1 MAEILTLALGLTA
14 TLTMAVAMV
23 WLARKPERGLFL
35 VFFSSGILITPHL
48 PVVREKLTAV
58 ELIMLLTWLALLLRA
73 GYRSK
78 AAPPLAQ
85 GQRLS
90 LFLGAVFT
98 FWVAFSFLFNYIL
111 HGYVPV
117 LLVTGTVETLNY
129 AYGYLMFLT
138 VVLMVRNWE
147 TWRGC
152 LNAWLLGAV
161 VVSFFGVW
169 ATIGSAPAWTYD
181 DFSGRVSSTLRFE
194 NQIPSFL
201 LPPFVA
207 LVFMVVQRGIP
218 AWWRLALFALLAGMV
233 VTAIGTGSRTAL
245 LMLLISAAGVLF
257 VAVREVRRGAFH
269 AGLLLN
275 VSIAMFVALI
285 VYVALALAAYD
296 GNYLLG
302 KTPAW
307 QRPVVTLF
315 EFAQGTRGLD
325 DSRTGQI
332 HFVWQNI
339 DKHLLLGTGPKVYGG
354 LYGVEEIHNTYTGI
368 LFQLG
373 LVGLVLFITWLLHV
387 MWLGWRASKRI
398 TASFQRVLVLSM
410 LIGMGVL
417 LLYSMTMFGLRQR
430 NLWLLA
436 GLLVAAISLI
446 PRRNEALP
454 PRSGWPATTADC
466 IKN

>member
-1 MAEILTLALGLTA
+1 MAEPLFLVLGLA
-14 TLTMAVAMV
+14 AMAALVGAMT

-35 VFFSSGILITPHL
+35 VFFSSGILMTPHL

-58 ELIMLLTWLALLLRA
+58 EIIMLLTWLALLLRT
-73 GYRSK
+73 GTRSR
-78 AAPPLAQ
+78 AAPPLTQ
-85 GQRLS
+85 RQRLS

-98 FWVAFSFLFNYIL
+98 LWVAFSFLFNYIL
-111 HGYVPV
+111 RDYAPV
-117 LLVTGTVETLNY
+117 LFVAGTVETLNY

-138 VVLMVRNWE
+138 VVLMVRDWE

-181 DFSGRVSSTLRFE
+181 EFTGRVSSTLRFE

-233 VTAIGTGSRTAL
+233 VTAIGTGSRTAF
-245 LMLLISAAGVLF
+245 LMLFISAAGVLF
-257 VAVREVRRGAFH
+257 VAVREGRRGAFQ

-275 VSIAMFVALI
+275 VSIAVFAALF

-296 GNYLLG
+296 GDYALG

-325 DSRTGQI
+325 ESRTEQM
-332 HFVWQNI
+332 HFVWDNI

-373 LVGLVLFITWLLHV
+373 LVGFVLFMTWLLHV
-387 MWLGWRASKRI
+387 MWSGWRASKRI
-398 TASFQRVLVLSM
+398 TAPFQRVLVLSM
-410 LIGMGVL
+410 LMGMGVL

-436 GLLVAAISLI
+436 GLLVAAISLV
-446 PRRNEALP
+446 PRRDEAP
-454 PRSGWPATTADC
+454 PPPLRLARHNIGLH
-466 IKN
+466 